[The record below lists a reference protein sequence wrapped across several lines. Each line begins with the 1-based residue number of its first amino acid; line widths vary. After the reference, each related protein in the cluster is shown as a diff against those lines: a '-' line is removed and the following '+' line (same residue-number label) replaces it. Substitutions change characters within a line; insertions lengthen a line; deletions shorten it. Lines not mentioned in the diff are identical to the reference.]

1 MFYRSISRIVLI
13 ISMFFVAIPSVFA
26 VVITHTVT
34 IQPIVV
40 SDASGS
46 NTATFF
52 GSMAQQD
59 SIESVIDN
67 IWEQAG
73 IDVNFLEANE
83 WNNSFANTGTSNPR
97 PGSDLNTIV
106 TTATT
111 ESVIHTNLDF
121 INLFF
126 VNVPA
131 GFGSLGAN
139 NAAGLAFVGDNG
151 ITQYVGSGL
160 LDFSG
165 GREVIA
171 DVVAHEI
178 GHNLGLFHTASGINN
193 LMSPNGMGDLL
204 TVAQIET
211 ALNSRF
217 STPIVS
223 AVPVP
228 AAIWLMASALL
239 GLFSFSRNRGQLYN

>member
-40 SDASGS
+40 SDTSGS

-59 SIESVIDN
+59 SIESSIDN

-83 WNNSFANTGTSNPR
+83 WNNTFANTGTTDPR
-97 PGSDLNTIV
+97 PGFDLSTIV
-106 TTATT
+106 NSATTAG
-111 ESVIHTNLDF
+111 VIHSNLDF

-126 VNVPA
+126 VNIPA
-131 GFGSLGAN
+131 GFGSLGTN
-139 NAAGLAFVGDNG
+139 NAAGFAFINGNG

-165 GREVIA
+165 GRDVIA

-193 LMSPNGMGDLL
+193 LMSPNGVGDLL
-204 TVAQIET
+204 TADQIET

-217 STPIVS
+217 SIS

-228 AAIWLMASALL
+228 ATIWFMISGLL
-239 GLFSFSRNRGQLYN
+239 VLFSISRNRSQLYN

>member
-13 ISMFFVAIPSVFA
+13 ISMFFTAIPSVFA
-26 VVITHTVT
+26 VAITHTVT

-40 SDASGS
+40 SDNNGS

-59 SIESVIDN
+59 SIEGSIDN
-67 IWEQAG
+67 IWGQAG

-83 WNNSFANTGTSNPR
+83 WNNSFANTGTSSPR
-97 PGSDLNTIV
+97 PGSDLRTIV
-106 TTATT
+106 NTATT
-111 ESVIHTNLDF
+111 EGVIHTNLDF

-126 VNVPA
+126 VNIPA
-131 GFGSLGAN
+131 GFSSLGAN
-139 NAAGLAFVGDNG
+139 NAAGFAFIDANG
-151 ITQYVGSGL
+151 ITQYVGSEL
-160 LDFSG
+160 LGFSG
-165 GREVIA
+165 GRDVIA

-178 GHNLGLFHTASGINN
+178 GHNLGLFHTATGINN
-193 LMSPNGMGDLL
+193 LMSPIGVGDLL
-204 TVAQIET
+204 TADQIET

-217 STPIVS
+217 SIS

-228 AAIWLMASALL
+228 ATIWFMISGLL
-239 GLFSFSRNRGQLYN
+239 VLFSISRNRSQMYN